1 MVFIRNKHGQV
12 NVELEFECVCFMHI
26 SGLKTTEAVDS
37 SAVSVKSFI
46 SYYMR
51 FFILWVNYVGVC

>member
-1 MVFIRNKHGQV
+1 M